1 VGTLDTQKL
10 SYDKKYYKDLA
21 LCRNYWQ
28 REFGPITVLAPWV
41 TLLLTLPD
49 PAPEVMNG
57 AAVLVAVGNEI
68 AAISANDPV
77 MGAQVAAVVARIL
90 NVPVGMLGAVVTG
103 AGG

>member
-1 VGTLDTQKL
+1 
-10 SYDKKYYKDLA
+10 
-21 LCRNYWQ
+21 
-28 REFGPITVLAPWV
+28 
-41 TLLLTLPD
+41 
-49 PAPEVMNG
+49 MNG

-77 MGAQVAAVVARIL
+77 MGAQVAAVVARIF